1 MSLRRKSNKR
11 IEDKKIAVS
20 AASTQLPASEIT
32 VKQQQIQERRDKV
45 YRMMLRGFHRSQLAS
60 MFGVSV
66 RTIDDDLAFTRKE
79 VLEQAIQRKDYS
91 QDEIAEQKLQE
102 LAQLKSDFYTLRT
115 EAKSDPAKIQAM
127 HGVLATIQQETKLLE
142 KIGLLP
148 KDSLEAELKQSVQV
162 FFNIARPKWSP
173 VWKKDNNNN

>member
-91 QDEIAEQKLQE
+91 KDEIAEQK
-102 LAQLKSDFYTLRT
+102 
-115 EAKSDPAKIQAM
+115 
-127 HGVLATIQQETKLLE
+127 
-142 KIGLLP
+142 
-148 KDSLEAELKQSVQV
+148 
-162 FFNIARPKWSP
+162 
-173 VWKKDNNNN
+173 